1 MNEANMV
8 QCKACGGSGKW
19 QVKIATTDQVRSE
32 PCERCWGNGSEV
44 TPSQA
49 ATQQRYL
56 DALLSGAA
64 DPLLYLAGPI
74 ASAPYLWY
82 DRAIAYA
89 DDLRCFLREDKI
101 TAQVFVPHVCVPVH
115 ERHPREPEEWLAFDG
130 AILARADALIVLPRP
145 FMNGQP
151 THSDGRAAEFQL
163 CRGMGI
169 PVLYDYA
176 EIVEFVRGFGE
187 RNGDT

>member
-1 MNEANMV
+1 ME
-8 QCKACGGSGKW
+8 QCKACSGSGKW
-19 QVKIATTDQVRSE
+19 RVKIAMTDQVRSE

-44 TPSQA
+44 TAHQA

-74 ASAPYLWY
+74 AVAPRVWY
-82 DRAIAYA
+82 SNAIAYA
-89 DDLRCFLREDKI
+89 HRLHDQFKEDKI

-145 FMNGQP
+145 AMDSQP

-169 PVLYDYA
+169 PILYNYA
-176 EIVEFVRGFGE
+176 EIFEFIRGFQE
-187 RNGDT
+187 RNGGA